1 MRPLA
6 VPSTTRSTPDSVV
19 RRRLIVVE
27 RGASLFTR
35 DGAEDFD
42 ETTAVTQ
49 LEGESEAELAQR
61 ALGRIALAERSGR
74 RFSSAM
80 LFVGETGSSAA
91 RRLIGLGLAAHAAA
105 ASELTELVVVAPPN
119 ASAELRAS
127 LLELTEDL
135 LFAPEHS
142 PLPIRL
148 CFAEPERA
156 PDQRSGTFWRLP
168 ESE

>member
-1 MRPLA
+1 MRA
-6 VPSTTRSTPDSVV
+6 VRVPTTTRSTPGSVV

-27 RGASLFTR
+27 RGASLFSR
-35 DGAEDFD
+35 EGAEDFD

-49 LEGESEAELAQR
+49 LEGESDVELAQR
-61 ALGRIALAERSGR
+61 ALSRIALAERSGR
-74 RFSSAM
+74 RFNSAM
-80 LFVGETGSSAA
+80 LFVGESGSSAA
-91 RRLIGLGLAAHAAA
+91 RRLIGLGLAAHAD
-105 ASELTELVVVAPPN
+105 SDLTELVVVAPPD

-148 CFAEPERA
+148 CFAESERA
-156 PDQRSGTFWRLP
+156 PEQRSGTFWRLP

>member
-1 MRPLA
+1 MRA
-6 VPSTTRSTPDSVV
+6 RRAPSNTRSNPSVV

-27 RGASLFTR
+27 RGASLFAR
-35 DGAEDFD
+35 EGAEDFD

-49 LEGESEAELAQR
+49 LAGEPDAELAQR
-61 ALGRIALAERSGR
+61 ALSRIALAERSGR
-74 RFSSAM
+74 CFGSAM
-80 LFVGETGSSAA
+80 LFVGESGSSAA

-105 ASELTELVVVAPPN
+105 GLELTELVVVAPAN

-127 LLELTEDL
+127 LVELTDDL
-135 LFAPEHS
+135 LFGPEHS

-148 CFAEPERA
+148 CFAEPERQ
-156 PDQRSGTFWRLP
+156 PEHGSGTFWRLP